1 MAEIETV
8 HQGANLVSEPPGA
21 IELDVLKPSGAVAAS
36 STTSDTPPDD
46 TQYPPNSTVSLV
58 FLAVSLVLV
67 LAALDGNI
75 IATAV
80 PSITDHFHTV
90 ADVGWYY
97 TAYRLASSSLQF
109 AFGKMYTIF
118 PTKPLVLASTV
129 IFLCGSVLC
138 AAATSS
144 IMFVVGRAVTGVGL
158 AGAAAGFFTI
168 MVAILPLSRRPLLS
182 AVFGLVEGVSN
193 IAAPPIGLLAP
204 LQINAFGLLTLLFCF

>member
-1 MAEIETV
+1 MSQIETV
-8 HQGANLVSEPPGA
+8 HKGAILVSEPPGA
-21 IELDVLKPSGAVAAS
+21 IEFDVLGTSDAAS
-36 STTSDTPPDD
+36 ASNPSDSPPDE
-46 TQYPPNSTVSLV
+46 TEYPPLTTVSVV

-118 PTKPLVLASTV
+118 PTKPLILASTA

-138 AAATSS
+138 AAASSS

-193 IAAPPIGLLAP
+193 VAAPPIGLSSP
-204 LQINAFGLLTLLFCF
+204 LRFTSIVLLTLLCCL